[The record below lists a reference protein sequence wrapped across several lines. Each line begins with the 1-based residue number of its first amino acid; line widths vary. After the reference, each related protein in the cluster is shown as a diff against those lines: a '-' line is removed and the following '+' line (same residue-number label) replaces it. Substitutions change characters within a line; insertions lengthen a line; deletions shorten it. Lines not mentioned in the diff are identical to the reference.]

1 VPGAACQLDSAAFDS
16 YTCREAGV
24 HSLRGQLQRGP
35 RPTQP
40 LPVYR
45 HASAPQH
52 QRDGLVKLVTL
63 LVALCGVFL
72 VACGGGSASMST
84 PAPSVSKGEGITPS
98 PSVSP
103 TPMHLDVRTIE
114 LPSDD
119 QGVWIPM
126 DLLKGTSS
134 FVTEYAPNSNGPEAH
149 QVQLRLAI
157 FDPATGA
164 LNEFRVVADGDTGG
178 GFSNDGRYLVWEE
191 RSRTDISG
199 VGWKLYAMDTTN
211 NHIWQVAEDPGVRLT
226 GFGTTMYD
234 PPLVVDN
241 GRLVYFMLSTDDQ
254 GDPMWEIHLYDLND
268 RTDSIISEQ
277 GDANHQVF
285 LDPSLSGDD
294 LVWVRTLVTEN
305 EGGEPQFSNPQ
316 RSLVLMNLSS
326 GEMKVLVQD
335 HVTRWPVIQGDS
347 VLYASDLPPSMH
359 LLDLKKGADQTLTS
373 TTSWPQARG
382 VAGRFAVWQNM
393 SGTQA
398 IVCDTTTG
406 AITVLS
412 DPQQAVY
419 YVYVADQRVYWPWS
433 ARTGPGTS
441 DMTHVFLSSVD
452 LPP

>member
-1 VPGAACQLDSAAFDS
+1 
-16 YTCREAGV
+16 
-24 HSLRGQLQRGP
+24 
-35 RPTQP
+35 
-40 LPVYR
+40 
-45 HASAPQH
+45 
-52 QRDGLVKLVTL
+52 
-63 LVALCGVFL
+63 
-72 VACGGGSASMST
+72 M
-84 PAPSVSKGEGITPS
+84 
-98 PSVSP
+98 VSP
-103 TPMHLDVRTIE
+103 TPMRLDVRTIE

-119 QGVWIPM
+119 QGAWVPM
-126 DLLKGTSS
+126 DLLKGSS
-134 FVTEYAPNSNGPEAH
+134 WFVAEYGPSRPEN
-149 QVQLRLAI
+149 QLEGQIKLAL
-157 FDPATGA
+157 FDSATGA
-164 LNEFRVVADGDTGG
+164 LNEFRVIADGDTGD
-178 GFSNDGRYLVWEE
+178 GFSNDGRYLVWKEL
-191 RSRTDISG
+191 SRTD
-199 VGWKLYAMDTTN
+199 VTNAGWKLYAMDTTN
-211 NHIWQVAEDPGVRLT
+211 NDIWQVAEDPGV
-226 GFGTTMYD
+226 
-234 PPLVVDN
+234 LVVDN

-268 RTDSIISEQ
+268 RTDSIISKQ
-277 GDANHQVF
+277 RDANHQVF

-294 LVWVRTLVTEN
+294 LVWVRILVSEN
-305 EGGEPQFSNPQ
+305 EGGEPQLSNPQ